1 MQRNLI
7 LLTDGEPTAHR
18 DPDGKIHFNHPPAPE
33 TLAATYAEAD
43 RLRRDGVSL
52 AVCVLSDELQV
63 VRFAEELTR
72 RTSGDLIVTNPD
84 DLASAITLH
93 YGRSRRR

>member
-1 MQRNLI
+1 MRLSASRAWVSPPA
-7 LLTDGEPTAHR
+7 TV
-18 DPDGKIHFNHPPAPE
+18 FNHPPTPE

-72 RTSGDLIVTNPD
+72 RCGGDLIVTAPD
-84 DLASAITLH
+84 DLASAITLN
-93 YGRSRRR
+93 YGRRRKR